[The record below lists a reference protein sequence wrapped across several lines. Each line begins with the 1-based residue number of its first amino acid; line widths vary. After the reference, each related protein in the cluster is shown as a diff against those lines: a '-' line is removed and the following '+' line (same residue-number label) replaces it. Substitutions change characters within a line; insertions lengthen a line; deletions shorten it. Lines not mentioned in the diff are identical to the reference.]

1 MFVQVSMASY
11 SLGFRTAAL
20 FIFLVMCAVKLF
32 LYYFRIHGCFKDSKW
47 LNKACESWR
56 AQTVFQFFNSSCF
69 CKETWL
75 LIYLDSSFLFSCFL
89 VTCLSFIQSLCIISS
104 HTYVQLRST
113 AQDCWS
119 LNFFDL
125 LLLLSTFSFRIHVC
139 CMDYEMHF
147 TMVDVSLWSQLYSAS
162 DVRFQSQCRMFLEL
176 FSSLKFC
183 YTSCNLVFVVF
194 RVCLCFMHS
203 T

>member
-1 MFVQVSMASY
+1 MFLQRNMTSY
-11 SLGFRTAAL
+11 LLGFKL
-20 FIFLVMCAVKLF
+20 LVL
-32 LYYFRIHGCFKDSKW
+32 
-47 LNKACESWR
+47 
-56 AQTVFQFFNSSCF
+56 
-69 CKETWL
+69 
-75 LIYLDSSFLFSCFL
+75 LFSCDKLLSCLSSVYESYVSFFQMAASIQVREYFSLFL